1 MYGTIA
7 KAKVKAGALDD
18 LRRTMEGQEQGP
30 GAVAVYVYQMDSDPD
45 EVYLVAIFK
54 SREAYF
60 ANADSPE
67 QHERY
72 LQMRQWLAADP
83 EWHDGEIIYSLE

>member
-7 KAKVKAGALDD
+7 KTKVKPGAIDELK
-18 LRRTMEGQEQGP
+18 RTMEGQEQGQ
-30 GAVAVYVYQMDSDPD
+30 GAVAVFVYQMDSDPD
-45 EVYLVAIFK
+45 ELYLVAAFD
-54 SREAYF
+54 SREAYL

-67 QHERY
+67 QHQRY

-83 EWHDGEIIYSLE
+83 DWHDGEIIYHRE

>member
-7 KAKVKAGALDD
+7 KAQVKPGVIDELK
-18 LRRTMEGQEQGP
+18 RTMEGQEQGP
-30 GAVAVYVYQMDSDPD
+30 GAVAVLVYQMDSDPD
-45 EVYLVAIFK
+45 VVYIVAAFE
-54 SREAYF
+54 SREAYM

-67 QHERY
+67 QNQRY

-83 EWHDGEIIYSLE
+83 EWYDGEIIYHRK